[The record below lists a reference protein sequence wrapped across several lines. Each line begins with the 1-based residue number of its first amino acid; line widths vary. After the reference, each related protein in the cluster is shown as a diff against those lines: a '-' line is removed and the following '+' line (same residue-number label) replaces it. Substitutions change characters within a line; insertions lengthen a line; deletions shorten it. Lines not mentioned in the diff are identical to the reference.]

1 MTEREELEKFIS
13 DRFDDIG
20 YVKKAVD
27 YDEESKLMNI
37 AYRMKSDIILSILKP
52 YESLDDEFVMFNIF
66 YMKELLIAAMM
77 DCKSLREYV
86 LKCEKMLE

>member
-20 YVKKAVD
+20 YVKKSVD

-37 AYRMKSDIILSILKP
+37 AYRMKSDIILSINKP
-52 YESLDDEFVMFNIF
+52 YETLDDEFVMFNIF
-66 YMKELLIAAMM
+66 CMRKILISAMM

>member
-37 AYRMKSDIILSILKP
+37 AYRMKSDVILSINKP
-52 YESLDDEFVMFNIF
+52 YGTLDYEYVMFNIF
-66 YMKELLIAAMM
+66 CMNKVLISAMM
-77 DCKSLREYV
+77 DCKSLHEYV

>member
-20 YVKKAVD
+20 YVKKSVD

-37 AYRMKSDIILSILKP
+37 AYRMKSDIILSINKP
-52 YESLDDEFVMFNIF
+52 YETLDDEYVMFNILC
-66 YMKELLIAAMM
+66 MNKILISAMM

>member
-20 YVKKAVD
+20 YVKKAVN

-37 AYRMKSDIILSILKP
+37 AYRMKSDIILSINKP
-52 YESLDDEFVMFNIF
+52 YETLDDEYVMFNIF
-66 YMKELLIAAMM
+66 CMNKILISAMM
-77 DCKSLREYV
+77 DCKSLYEYV

>member
-1 MTEREELEKFIS
+1 MTEKEELEKFIS

-27 YDEESKLMNI
+27 YDEESKWMNI
-37 AYRMKSDIILSILKP
+37 SYRMKSDIILSIHKP
-52 YESLDDEFVMFNIF
+52 YESLDDEFVMFIIF
-66 YMKELLIAAMM
+66 YMKKVLISAVM

-86 LKCEKMLE
+86 LKCEKKLE